1 MGLQS
6 AYSYSAPSKIVVNN
20 VTFYDLFNTMRAIG
34 KEFWDLY
41 VHFQNYVDDKTNE
54 KLQNELSKKNRRSE
68 LPSKRSKCTL
78 I

>member
-1 MGLQS
+1 
-6 AYSYSAPSKIVVNN
+6 
-20 VTFYDLFNTMRAIG
+20 MRAIG